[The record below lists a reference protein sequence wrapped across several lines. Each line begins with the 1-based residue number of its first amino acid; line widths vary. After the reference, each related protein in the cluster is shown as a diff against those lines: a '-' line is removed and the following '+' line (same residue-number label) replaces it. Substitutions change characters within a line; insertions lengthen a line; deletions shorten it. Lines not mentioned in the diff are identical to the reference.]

1 MRILVVNKFWYLR
14 GGLERVMFDEI
25 SWLESAGHLTAH
37 FSTKHPL
44 SEPSAWSDYFAPYL
58 ELGEGGDLSAAQKLR
73 AVGWMLYNR
82 EAVSRFTRLLLD
94 FRPDVVHVH
103 GIHRQLSSSLLVA
116 TSQRRIPVVQ
126 TMHDYHAFC
135 CADVLL
141 RGNGDICEP
150 ALCSLSRP
158 WAGVRHRCVRGSLAL
173 SGLASCESLCR
184 NVLLRSMRLMS
195 RLVSPSHFLAG
206 QLRRAGVRTPPIDV
220 IPNAVPLQ
228 PVSNPGSGLLF
239 TGRLAP
245 EKGMAVLLEA
255 AQQTGIPLVIA
266 GDGPLMS
273 QVRSQASAGVSL
285 LGRVSPQRVSELLAA
300 SAAVVVPSIWYENA
314 PLSVLEAMACG
325 TPVVASDIG
334 GIPEI
339 VRNGVDG
346 LLVPPGSA
354 DAFAAAIRTLIADPD
369 RAGEMGTAARDR
381 VAKEFSPARHVESL
395 MRTYELALESAP

>member
-1 MRILVVNKFWYLR
+1 LRVLVVNKFWYQR
-14 GGLERVMFDEI
+14 GGLERVMFDEV
-25 SWLESAGHLTAH
+25 SWLESAGHLIAH

-44 SEPSAWSDYFAPYL
+44 NEPSAWSDYFTPYL
-58 ELGEGGDLSAAQKLR
+58 ELGEGGNLSAAQKLR

-82 EAVSRFTRLLLD
+82 EAVSRFTRLLID

-116 TSQRRIPVVQ
+116 ASQRRIPVIQ

-141 RGNGDICEP
+141 RGNGALCEP

-158 WAGVRHRCVRGSLAL
+158 WASIRHRCVRGSLAL
-173 SGLASCESLCR
+173 SGLASGESFCR
-184 NVLLRSMRLMS
+184 NVLLRSTRLMA
-195 RLVSPSHFLAG
+195 RLVSPSRFLAG
-206 QLRRAGVRTPPIDV
+206 QLQRAGLHTPPVDV

-245 EKGMAVLLEA
+245 EKGLAVLLEA
-255 AQQTGIPLVIA
+255 AHQTGIPLVIA

-273 QVRSQASAGVSL
+273 QVRSQSSAGVSL
-285 LGRVSPQRVSELLAA
+285 LGRVPPQRVSELLAA

-339 VRNGVDG
+339 VRSGVDG

-354 DAFAAAIRTLIADPD
+354 DALAAAIRTLIADPD
-369 RAGEMGTAARDR
+369 KADEMGSAARDR
-381 VAKEFSPARHVESL
+381 VAKEFSPVRHVESL
-395 MRTYELALESAP
+395 VRTYELALGSAP